1 MQVGIDTLAMATSR
15 YVLDLATL
23 AKARDIDPAK
33 FNTGLGQLA
42 MSVPPP
48 GEDVVTL
55 GANAALAAVRGV
67 KLDDIELVLFATES
81 GIDQSKSAG
90 IYVHELLG
98 LPAHCR
104 VVELKQACYSGTAGL
119 QMALT
124 FVRAYPTKKALVL
137 MADIARYGLITS
149 GESSQGAGA
158 IAMVISANPRILTIE
173 AEFGV
178 VTESVMDFWR
188 PNYTQEAHVDGK
200 YSSKIYLTMLE
211 RAFKH
216 YQTRSDRH
224 LADHQHFLYHTP
236 VPRLVEKAHEHLFKN
251 ETTVLAAAS
260 LQTSLHYSRLMGN
273 SYTASLYVCLLSL
286 LENSTTDLAGQ
297 RIGFY
302 SYGSGCVA
310 EYFSGVVQP
319 HYQSMLAADE
329 HRLALS
335 ARKPLSYD
343 QYVEFFNFAY
353 NETGL
358 TQLIPLHETG
368 AFRLT
373 KLQQHKRCYE
383 PVMEHCEC

>member
-1 MQVGIDTLAMATSR
+1 M
-15 YVLDLATL
+15 
-23 AKARDIDPAK
+23 
-33 FNTGLGQLA
+33 
-42 MSVPPP
+42 
-48 GEDVVTL
+48 VTL
-55 GANAALAAVRGV
+55 GANAALAALRGIA
-67 KLDDIELVLFATES
+67 LDDIELVLFATES
-81 GIDQSKSAG
+81 GVDQSKSAG
-90 IYVHELLG
+90 IYVHELLE
-98 LPAHCR
+98 LSPHCR

-124 FVRAYPTKKALVL
+124 FVRAYPTKKVLLV
-137 MADIARYGLITS
+137 MSDIARYGLVTT

-158 IAMVISANPRILTIE
+158 IAMIVSANPRILSIE
-173 AEFGV
+173 PEFGV

-216 YQTRSDRH
+216 YQLRSARQ

-236 VPRLVEKAHEHLFKN
+236 VPRLVEKAHEHLFK
-251 ETTVLAAAS
+251 TQQQTAVDAT
-260 LQTSLHYSRLMGN
+260 LQTALRYSRLTGN

-286 LENSTTDLAGQ
+286 LENTTADLAGQ

-302 SYGSGCVA
+302 SYGSVCVA
-310 EYFSGVVQP
+310 EYFSGVIAP
-319 HYQSMLAADE
+319 SYKTMLATDE

-335 ARKPLSYD
+335 ARKNLSYD

-358 TQLIPLHETG
+358 TQLIPLYDTG
-368 AFRLT
+368 AFRLS

-383 PVMEHCEC
+383 PVMEFCEC

>member
-15 YVLDLATL
+15 YALDLATL

-33 FNTGLGQLA
+33 FNAGLGQFA

-55 GANAALAAVRGV
+55 GANAALAALRNMPT
-67 KLDDIELVLFATES
+67 DDIELVLFATES

-90 IYVHELLG
+90 IYVHELLQ
-98 LPAHCR
+98 LSPHCR

-119 QMALT
+119 QMALN
-124 FVRAYPTKKALVL
+124 FVRAYPSKKVLLV
-137 MADIARYGLITS
+137 MSDIARYGLITS

-158 IAMVISANPRILTIE
+158 IAMVVAANPRILAVE
-173 AEFGV
+173 PEFGV

-200 YSSKIYLTMLE
+200 YSSKIYLTMLD

-216 YQTRSDRH
+216 YQLRSKRE

-236 VPRLVEKAHEHLFKN
+236 VPRLVEKAHEHLFKTQQQVPQ
-251 ETTVLAAAS
+251 ESS
-260 LQTSLHYSRLMGN
+260 LQTALQYPRLMGN

-286 LENSTTDLAGQ
+286 LENSQANLAGH

-310 EYFSGVVQP
+310 EYFSGIVQP
-319 HYQSMLAADE
+319 HYQNQLACDE

-335 ARKPLSYD
+335 ARTVLSYE

-358 TQLIPLHETG
+358 TQLVPLYETG
-368 AFRLT
+368 AFRLA